1 MYKPQ
6 PIHPKQNRNQMKY
19 GSNKL
24 CMSQTGKKNLPE
36 LLKRIKS
43 ILSRFQEIN
52 LPRILDEEN

>member
-24 CMSQTGKKNLPE
+24 CMSQTGKKNPPE
-36 LLKRIKS
+36 LLKRTKS

-52 LPRILDEEN
+52 LP